1 MKILLK
7 SHIWDYI
14 LKEFGEECESK
25 KIQAAEQY
33 AHYYIQN
40 VYIDYKKKHLEPLED
55 HDELCMWC
63 NYHAMIFDCCSLKT
77 KLPCTDFDNPD
88 RPDCQVCMQKSI
100 WYKKL

>member
-14 LKEFGEECESK
+14 LKEFGEDFETDIIKE
-25 KIQAAEQY
+25 AETY
-33 AHYYIQN
+33 AIWYIKN
-40 VYIDYKKKHLEPLED
+40 MYTDYKKYHTNPLEE
-55 HDELCMWC
+55 HNELCAWC
-63 NYHAMIFDCCSLKT
+63 NYHAMVFDCCSLKT

-88 RPDCQVCMQKSI
+88 RPDCQICMQKST